1 MASGPATPF
10 IEKTIS
16 RLKFPQA
23 FAVFLALF
31 LFDLVIPDFI
41 PFVDEI
47 LLGLGAALFG
57 MWRERVSTARPAAP
71 TPPAS
76 KPPTKNITPGE

>member
-1 MASGPATPF
+1 MSGPATQF
-10 IEKTIS
+10 VEKTVS

-23 FAVFLALF
+23 FAIFVVLF

-57 MWRERVSTARPAAP
+57 MWRERVP
-71 TPPAS
+71 TGPVAVT
-76 KPPTKNITPGE
+76 KPPEKNVTPGA

>member
-1 MASGPATPF
+1 VTPGPAKEFARQAAT
-10 IEKTIS
+10 

-23 FAVFLALF
+23 FGVLVALF
-31 LFDLVIPDFI
+31 LFDLVFPDFV

-57 MWRERVSTARPAAP
+57 MWREKVPETEPAAGSMKNV
-71 TPPAS
+71 TPPKTSA
-76 KPPTKNITPGE
+76 